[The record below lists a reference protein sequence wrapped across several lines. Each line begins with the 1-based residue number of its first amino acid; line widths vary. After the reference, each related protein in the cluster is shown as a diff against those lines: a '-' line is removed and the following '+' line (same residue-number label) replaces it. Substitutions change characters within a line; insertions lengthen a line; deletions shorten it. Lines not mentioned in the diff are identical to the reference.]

1 LHNYPDI
8 SRNPREGPSYR
19 TTSLVDNLNNRLY
32 EAVVTPLGQWL
43 ETLMNDYNARA
54 GARLSMQALDQK
66 FLQADPLE
74 DVKRFFVA
82 NFHEIYHL
90 APLNSTRLIRN
101 AGVVIWAVAAWV
113 FSCVRE
119 HSRGLSLA
127 LFSVLR
133 PSHLITDIVV
143 RLERSDGLVLE
154 DRRSSNWLW
163 I

>member
-1 LHNYPDI
+1 MCLFSALEEDLHNYPDI
-8 SRNPREGPSYR
+8 SRNPKEGPSYR

-32 EAVVTPLGQWL
+32 EAVITPLRQWL
-43 ETLMNDYNARA
+43 ETLMNDYNTRA

-101 AGVVIWAVAAWV
+101 AG
-113 FSCVRE
+113 
-119 HSRGLSLA
+119 A
-127 LFSVLR
+127 L
-133 PSHLITDIVV
+133 I
-143 RLERSDGLVLE
+143 
-154 DRRSSNWLW
+154 
-163 I
+163 